1 MKVPM
6 PTTDQLRKA
15 GKGLE
20 QLTGQVGMSHRYVI
34 EIDKSEYQLGAWT
47 KAAGLG
53 VKWQKHTH
61 RPGSTTVETIAPG
74 NVSYTD
80 VSLSRAAGADSE
92 TVKRWL
98 ASVTLA
104 RKPQSGAIIL
114 VDFLGLPVVTWEL
127 REFFP
132 ISWRLTEFDSTGSRP
147 AIETLELAH
156 SGFLDLETKLG

>member
-1 MKVPM
+1 MLPSRADLKS
-6 PTTDQLRKA
+6 A

-53 VKWQKHTH
+53 VKWQKLSY
-61 RPGSTTVETIAPG
+61 RPSHGTAEILAPG

-80 VSLSRAAGADSE
+80 VSLSRAAGGDSAI
-92 TVKRWL
+92 VQRWL
-98 ASVTLA
+98 QTVTQN
-104 RKPQSGAIIL
+104 RKPLSGAIIL
-114 VDFLGLPVVTWEL
+114 VDFLGLPVVTWQL

-132 ISWRLTEFDSTGSRP
+132 IGWRLTEFDSTGSRP

-156 SGFLDLETKLG
+156 TGFLDEASMR

>member
-1 MKVPM
+1 MM
-6 PTTDQLRKA
+6 PSSARLRMP

-53 VKWQKHTH
+53 VKWQRVSH
-61 RPGSTTVETIAPG
+61 RPGGGIAEVIAPG
-74 NVSYTD
+74 NISYTE
-80 VSLSRAAGADSE
+80 VSLSRAAGADSA
-92 TVKRWL
+92 TVKDWL
-98 ASVTLA
+98 TSVSRAWTPLT
-104 RKPQSGAIIL
+104 GAIHL
-114 VDFLGLPVVTWEL
+114 VDFAGLPVVSWEL

-132 ISWRLTEFDSTGSRP
+132 VGWRLTEFDSTGSRP

-156 SGFLDLETKLG
+156 TGFLNTEKKTGR